1 MSADTGKNV
10 VIIGGGPAGLTAALE
25 ILRNTDMKVTLFES
39 EDMLGGISKTI
50 NYKGNRIDIGG
61 HRFFSKSETV
71 MKWWNDILPIFE
83 ENVPDEKVPEKC
95 MLPVSRKSRI
105 LYLRKFFNYPISLSL
120 QTLANLGIFK
130 TVRIGFSYLRIM
142 IFPLKDEKT
151 LENFF
156 INRFGKEL
164 YRTFFESYTEKVWGR
179 PCSQISADWGAQRIK
194 GLSISKAVMHFTSS
208 IIKKIPGFSLFAS
221 GEVETSLI
229 DSFIYPKLGPGQMWE
244 TVGKLIEEKGGS
256 VRMKTEVVKINLDG
270 SKVKEVVVKNSDGT
284 EETIRA
290 DYFISSM
297 PVKDL
302 MNSMNPPP
310 PQDALNIAS
319 GLVYRDFITV
329 GLLMKKCNLKEKD
342 GSTVKDNWIYI
353 QEPDVRMGRIQFF
366 NNWSR
371 FMVNDPAGTI
381 WLGLEY
387 FVNEGDDL
395 WSMSDKE
402 LVDMAS
408 AELAKLGI
416 TELSDI
422 CDGMAYRQKKAYPAY
437 FDTYKDFD
445 KVRKF
450 TDSIDNLYLIGRNG
464 QHRYN
469 NMDHSML
476 CAIEAARAIK
486 NGSSDRSAIWNVNT
500 EDEYHEGK

>member
-1 MSADTGKNV
+1 MSADTGKNI

-25 ILRNTDMKVTLFES
+25 ILRNTDMKVTLFEA

-50 NYKGNRIDIGG
+50 NYNGNRIDIGG
-61 HRFFSKSETV
+61 HRFFSKSDTV
-71 MKWWNDILPIFE
+71 MKWWNEILPVCNEILS
-83 ENVPDEKVPEKC
+83 DEKIPEKC
-95 MLPVSRKSRI
+95 MLSVSRKSRI

-120 QTLANLGIFK
+120 QTLSNLGLMK
-130 TVRIGFSYLRIM
+130 TIRIGFSYLQVM
-142 IFPLKDEKT
+142 LFPLKNEKS
-151 LENFF
+151 LEDFF

-164 YRTFFESYTEKVWGR
+164 YRTFFESYTHKVWGR
-179 PCSQISADWGAQRIK
+179 PCSQISAEWGAQRIK
-194 GLSISKAVMHFTSS
+194 GLSISKAVMHFASS
-208 IIKKIPGFSLFAS
+208 IMKKIPGLSLLTS
-221 GEVETSLI
+221 KEVETSLI
-229 DSFIYPKLGPGQMWE
+229 DRFVYPKYGPGQMWE
-244 TVGKLIEEKGGS
+244 TAGKLVEEKGG
-256 VRMKTEVVKINLDG
+256 KIHLNTQVVKINLDG
-270 SKVKEVVVKNSDGT
+270 ARIKEVVVKKSDGR
-284 EETIRA
+284 EETVSA

-302 MNSMNPPP
+302 LNSMTPPP
-310 PQDALNIAS
+310 SEKALNTAS

-342 GSTVKDNWIYI
+342 GSSVKDNWIYI
-353 QEPDVRMGRIQFF
+353 QEPDVKMGRIQFF

-371 FMVNDPAGTI
+371 FMVKAPADTI

-387 FVNEGDDL
+387 FVNEGDEL
-395 WSMSDKE
+395 WSMNDKE
-402 LVDMAS
+402 LVEMAS

-437 FDTYKDFD
+437 FDTYKDF
-445 KVRKF
+445 KLVREF
-450 TDSIDNLYLIGRNG
+450 TDSIDNLFLIGRNG

-476 CAIEAARAIK
+476 CAIEAVKAIK
-486 NGSSDRSAIWNVNT
+486 SGTSDKTAIWNVNT